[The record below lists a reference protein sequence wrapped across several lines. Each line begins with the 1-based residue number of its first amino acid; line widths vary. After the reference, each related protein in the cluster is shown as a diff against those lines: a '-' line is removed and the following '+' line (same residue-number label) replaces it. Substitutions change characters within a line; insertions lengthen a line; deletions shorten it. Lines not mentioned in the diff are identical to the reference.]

1 MKLHTDNYCL
11 YRVYN
16 YNEET
21 NKGELY
27 VLQGKKAFESYFT
40 LEAKTYTA
48 KLKQKIE

>member
-16 YNEET
+16 YKEAT
-21 NKGELY
+21 NQAELY
-27 VLQGKKAFESYFT
+27 VLQGSKAFENYFE

-48 KLKQKIE
+48 KLKHKIV